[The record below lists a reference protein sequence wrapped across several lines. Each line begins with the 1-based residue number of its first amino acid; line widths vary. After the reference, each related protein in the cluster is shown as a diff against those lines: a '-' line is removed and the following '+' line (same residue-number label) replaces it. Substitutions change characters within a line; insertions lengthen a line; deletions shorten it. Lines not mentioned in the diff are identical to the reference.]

1 MTYYYQHIHPDID
14 RYAAWT
20 MRDWSYSMSE
30 NSVLTSNQ
38 CEHINSLKAEQQKW
52 QEMPAVKTILIA
64 RDTMIAKVAE
74 MGEE

>member
-1 MTYYYQHIHPDID
+1 
-14 RYAAWT
+14 
-20 MRDWSYSMSE
+20 MSE

-52 QEMPAVKTILIA
+52 QEMPAVKAILIA